1 MKATPVGGSQSRERI
16 GVLALATLIV
26 VTVSVYLALRS
37 SALESTGGAGN
48 LMPYQT
54 LARDLVSSDQTMF
67 TDLQQTLIKAE
78 GERAA
83 ANRWPDAASL
93 GPAGSS
99 PYGWMSARQGFF
111 VNYLA
116 KPSGDPSATAWLL
129 LIQEPDPLATPD
141 PAPNDETHH
150 RLPDGTVLH
159 VGIWMHRFGGQVPPD
174 FVRQPEVAGW
184 TQVLMAPVAPVAP
197 ARK

>member
-1 MKATPVGGSQSRERI
+1 MKTTAVGGSRTSERF
-16 GVLALATLIV
+16 GVLALAVLIV
-26 VTVSVYLALRS
+26 LTVSVYLALRS
-37 SALESTGGAGN
+37 SALESTGSPAN

-54 LARDLVSSDQTMF
+54 LERDLVSSDQTMF
-67 TDLQQTLIKAE
+67 ADLQQTLVKVE
-78 GERAA
+78 GERAVA
-83 ANRWPDAASL
+83 SRWPDAKTL
-93 GPAGSS
+93 ELTGSS
-99 PYGWMSARQGFF
+99 PYSWTGARQGFF
-111 VNYLA
+111 MNYLA
-116 KPSGDPSATAWLL
+116 RPAADGSATAWLL

-159 VGIWMHRFGGQVPPD
+159 VGIWMHRFGGQVPLD

-184 TQVLMAPVAPVAP
+184 TQVLVAPVAPVAP